1 MGIIRGDI
9 IKVPY
14 KNKFSDKIKIPHIG
28 WSSLQAS
35 SYNNWNESILK
46 TTKQGEYFYFVHSY
60 MAQNFNKYEVLAVT
74 NYNKVEIISA
84 VKKEN
89 TYGLQFHPENSS
101 ESGLEIIEQFC
112 KIYN

>member
-1 MGIIRGDI
+1 
-9 IKVPY
+9 
-14 KNKFSDKIKIPHIG
+14 
-28 WSSLQAS
+28 
-35 SYNNWNESILK
+35 
-46 TTKQGEYFYFVHSY
+46 
-60 MAQNFNKYEVLAVT
+60 MAQNFNKYEILAVT